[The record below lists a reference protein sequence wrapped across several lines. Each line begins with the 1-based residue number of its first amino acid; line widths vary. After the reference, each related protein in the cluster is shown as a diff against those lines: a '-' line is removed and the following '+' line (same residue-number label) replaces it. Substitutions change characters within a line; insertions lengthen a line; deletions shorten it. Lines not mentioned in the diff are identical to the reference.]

1 VSDAREIVDAA
12 DASALTSAIG
22 ARVADVR
29 ARIAAACVRAGR
41 SSGDITLVAVTK
53 THPADV
59 VAAAFAAGLRDFGE
73 NRVQEA
79 APKIADLRERN
90 LAPTWHLVGHLQR
103 NKTAAAID
111 LFDILHS
118 VDSIRLAET
127 ISAHASR
134 HVRVLLEVNVT
145 GAPSKFGTSPEG
157 APALA
162 ERIGGMPNIEL
173 TGLMTV
179 APQVDDP
186 EDARPVFRTMR
197 HLRDALGLREL
208 SMGMTGDFEVAVEE
222 GSTLVRV
229 GRALFGARGEAG
241 H

>member
-1 VSDAREIVDAA
+1 MAA
-12 DASALTSAIG
+12 HFAA
-22 ARVADVR
+22 VR
-29 ARIAAACVRAGR
+29 ARIDAACARAGR
-41 SSGDITLVAVTK
+41 SPGDITLVAVTK
-53 THPADV
+53 THPSHV
-59 VAAAFAAGLRDFGE
+59 IAAAFAAGLRDFGE

-79 APKIADLRERN
+79 APKVADLRERG
-90 LAPTWHLVGHLQR
+90 LAPAWHLIGHLQR
-103 NKTAAAID
+103 NKAAAAID

-134 HVRVLLEVNVT
+134 PVRVLLEVNVT
-145 GAPSKFGTSPEG
+145 GELSKFGISPEETPG
-157 APALA
+157 LA
-162 ERIGGMPNIEL
+162 EHIGGMPNIAL

-179 APQVDDP
+179 APPVDDP
-186 EDARPVFRTMR
+186 EDARPVFRTVR
-197 HLRDALGLREL
+197 QLRDAIGLREL